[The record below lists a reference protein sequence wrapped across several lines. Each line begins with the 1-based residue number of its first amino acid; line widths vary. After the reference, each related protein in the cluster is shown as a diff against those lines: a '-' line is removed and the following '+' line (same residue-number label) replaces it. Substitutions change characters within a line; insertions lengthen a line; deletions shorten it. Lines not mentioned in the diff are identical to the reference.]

1 MIASF
6 NLTKPQFATA
16 PPPPVTWATLE
27 ISPAEIAAPPPPG
40 RTSATRTP
48 RRRAMPP
55 GCGPSVSERPSRSKP
70 RLAVALAMTGAF
82 RWRLLNGWVSWNRGT
97 PSYHPFL
104 EYSRFSTTKQP
115 FWIPPLME
123 TLKDLHMMFIPEKIM
138 IGDPPPHAGLCFCDW
153 GLDILKV
160 PSNKIRK
167 KMERSGTYQLVCV
180 AKDVKIS
187 SVSSKP
193 TNGRIKQQIN

>member
-1 MIASF
+1 
-6 NLTKPQFATA
+6 
-16 PPPPVTWATLE
+16 
-27 ISPAEIAAPPPPG
+27 
-40 RTSATRTP
+40 
-48 RRRAMPP
+48 
-55 GCGPSVSERPSRSKP
+55 
-70 RLAVALAMTGAF
+70 
-82 RWRLLNGWVSWNRGT
+82 
-97 PSYHPFL
+97 
-104 EYSRFSTTKQP
+104 
-115 FWIPPLME
+115 ME

-193 TNGRIKQQIN
+193 TNGRIKQQINYDGKIQRPTHKSADVDISEIGILIKDDQGGVEL